1 MIPRR
6 VCRFLSNAGI
16 VLYITFTLLVSSV
29 PPLRRLVAQGCGQRP
44 PTESAELILG
54 NQCRK
59 HATRVET
66 LRAPS
71 VFKVE
76 VLWTSDPD
84 QKIEDFQEGGLLPN
98 NEVVLCVFLHIV
110 YTF

>member
-66 LRAPS
+66 
-71 VFKVE
+71 
-76 VLWTSDPD
+76 PD